1 MAKASP
7 SKPPAPDHFPS
18 RLSGRLMTWVRL
30 YTPKLFV
37 ALSEGYRFSD
47 LRADALAG
55 LTVAIVAFPL
65 SMALAIASG
74 LPPERGLFTAIIAG
88 FLISMLGGVR
98 QQIGGPA
105 GAFVVVVFNIVAAHG
120 YGGLV
125 IATLM
130 AGVMLIVAGFMK
142 LGTYVKYVPYPV
154 VTGFTAGIAVIIF
167 TSQVGDILG
176 LSLENPPAAFPERWA
191 LYVARIGDT
200 QIATLGLASG
210 TLALMLVLRRISP
223 KIPFFLIGI
232 VVATATALLA
242 GLPVETVETR
252 FGAVPSMPPAPMFPA
267 LSWDVMVEL
276 LPSAATI
283 AFLAGIESLLCAVV
297 ADGMT
302 GRRHRSNT
310 ELVAQGFANIASV
323 IFGGMPAT
331 GTVARTATNIRAGAR
346 TPIAGMLHA
355 CFVLLF
361 LIALAPL
368 AGAMPLAA
376 LGAVL
381 VIVAWNMSE
390 YHRFLA
396 LLRASWGERL
406 ITVTTFLLTV
416 FADLTLAI
424 EVGVVMAAFFFM
436 HRMAEAVE
444 ITTQATLIESDVDDF
459 AAPRPDALAREAVP
473 PGVEVF
479 QINGPFFFGAASRLT
494 DILSQTAKPPRVFI
508 LRMGRVPLIDTT
520 GGQALANFVAEAA
533 RKGTRV
539 ILSNVKGQPL
549 AMIESLG
556 LASGPD
562 GVLIV
567 KNLERALEA
576 ARGILAQES

>member
-1 MAKASP
+1 MAKDLQPLS
-7 SKPPAPDHFPS
+7 PAPAPPP
-18 RLSGRLMTWVRL
+18 GRILAWVRL
-30 YTPKLFV
+30 YTPKLFI

-47 LRADALAG
+47 LRADAIAG

-130 AGVMLIVAGFMK
+130 AGVMLIAAGFMK

-176 LSLENPPAAFPERWA
+176 LQLENPPAAFAERWA
-191 LYVARIGDT
+191 LYAARIDDT
-200 QIATLGLASG
+200 QIATLGLALG
-210 TLALMLVLRRISP
+210 TLALMLGLRRISP

-232 VVATATALLA
+232 VVATATAMLA

-252 FGAVPSMPPAPMFPA
+252 FGAVPSLPPAPIIPA
-267 LSWDVMVEL
+267 LSWEVMVEL

-310 ELVAQGFANIASV
+310 ELVAQGFANIGSV

-346 TPIAGMLHA
+346 TPVAGMLHA
-355 CFVLLF
+355 AFVLIF
-361 LIALAPL
+361 MIALAPL

-520 GGQALANFVAEAA
+520 GGQALSNFVAEAA

-549 AMIESLG
+549 SMIESLG
-556 LASGPD
+556 LSTGPA
-562 GVLIV
+562 GVLIT

-576 ARGILAQES
+576 ARGMM

>member
-1 MAKASP
+1 M
-7 SKPPAPDHFPS
+7 
-18 RLSGRLMTWVRL
+18 RL
-30 YTPKLFV
+30 YTPKLFI

-47 LRADALAG
+47 LRADAIAG

-130 AGVMLIVAGFMK
+130 AGVMLIAAGFMK

-176 LSLENPPAAFPERWA
+176 LQLENPPAAFAERWA
-191 LYVARIGDT
+191 LYAARIDDT
-200 QIATLGLASG
+200 QIATLGLALG
-210 TLALMLVLRRISP
+210 TLALMLGLRRISP

-232 VVATATALLA
+232 VVATATAMLA

-252 FGAVPSMPPAPMFPA
+252 FGAVPSLPPAPIIPA
-267 LSWDVMVEL
+267 LSWEVMVEL

-310 ELVAQGFANIASV
+310 ELVAQGFANIGSV

-346 TPIAGMLHA
+346 TPVAGMLHA
-355 CFVLLF
+355 AFVLIF
-361 LIALAPL
+361 MIALAPL

-520 GGQALANFVAEAA
+520 GGQALSNFVAEAA

-549 AMIESLG
+549 SMIESLG
-556 LASGPD
+556 LS
-562 GVLIV
+562 
-567 KNLERALEA
+567 
-576 ARGILAQES
+576 

>member
-1 MAKASP
+1 MANDP
-7 SKPPAPDHFPS
+7 KPLSPAPAP
-18 RLSGRLMTWVRL
+18 RPGRFLAWVRL
-30 YTPKLFV
+30 YTPKLFI

-47 LRADALAG
+47 LRADATAG

-130 AGVMLIVAGFMK
+130 AGVMLIAAGFMK

-176 LSLENPPAAFPERWA
+176 LQLENPPAAFAERWA
-191 LYVARIGDT
+191 LYAARVGDT
-200 QIATLGLASG
+200 QLATLGLALG
-210 TLALMLVLRRISP
+210 TLALMLGLRRISP

-232 VVATATALLA
+232 VAATATAMLA

-252 FGAVPSMPPAPMFPA
+252 FGAVPSMPPAPIIPA
-267 LSWDVMVEL
+267 LSWEVMVEL

-310 ELVAQGFANIASV
+310 ELVAQGFANIGSV

-346 TPIAGMLHA
+346 TPVAGMLHA
-355 CFVLLF
+355 AFVLIF
-361 LIALAPL
+361 MIALAPL

-520 GGQALANFVAEAA
+520 GGQALSNFVAEAA

-549 AMIESLG
+549 TMIESLG
-556 LASGPD
+556 LASGPN
-562 GVLIV
+562 GVVIT

-576 ARGILAQES
+576 ARGMMGGPPGAGN

>member
-1 MAKASP
+1 M
-7 SKPPAPDHFPS
+7 
-18 RLSGRLMTWVRL
+18 RL
-30 YTPKLFV
+30 YTPKLFI

-47 LRADALAG
+47 LRADATAG

-130 AGVMLIVAGFMK
+130 AGVMLIAAGFMK

-176 LSLENPPAAFPERWA
+176 LQLENPPAAFAERWA
-191 LYVARIGDT
+191 LYAARVGDT
-200 QIATLGLASG
+200 QLATLGLALG
-210 TLALMLVLRRISP
+210 TLALMLGLRRISP

-232 VVATATALLA
+232 VAATATAMLA

-252 FGAVPSMPPAPMFPA
+252 FGAVPSMPPAPIIPA
-267 LSWDVMVEL
+267 LSWEVMVEL

-310 ELVAQGFANIASV
+310 ELVAQGFANIGSV

-346 TPIAGMLHA
+346 TPVAGMLHA
-355 CFVLLF
+355 AFVLIF
-361 LIALAPL
+361 MIALAPL

-520 GGQALANFVAEAA
+520 GGQALSNFVAEAA

-549 AMIESLG
+549 TMIESLG
-556 LASGPD
+556 LASGPN
-562 GVLIV
+562 GVVIT

-576 ARGILAQES
+576 ARGMMGGPPGAGN

>member
-1 MAKASP
+1 LANDP
-7 SKPPAPDHFPS
+7 KPLSPAPAP
-18 RLSGRLMTWVRL
+18 RPGRFLAWVRL
-30 YTPKLFV
+30 YTPKLFI

-47 LRADALAG
+47 LRADATAG

-130 AGVMLIVAGFMK
+130 AGVMLIAAGFMK

-176 LSLENPPAAFPERWA
+176 LQLENPPAAFAERWA
-191 LYVARIGDT
+191 LYAARVGDT
-200 QIATLGLASG
+200 QLATLGLALG
-210 TLALMLVLRRISP
+210 TLALMLGLRRISP

-232 VVATATALLA
+232 VAATATAMLA

-252 FGAVPSMPPAPMFPA
+252 FGAVPSMPPAPIIPA
-267 LSWDVMVEL
+267 LSWEVMVEL

-310 ELVAQGFANIASV
+310 ELVAQGFANIGSV

-346 TPIAGMLHA
+346 TPVAGMLHA
-355 CFVLLF
+355 AFVLIF
-361 LIALAPL
+361 MIALAPL

-520 GGQALANFVAEAA
+520 GGQALSNFVAEAA

-549 AMIESLG
+549 TMIESLG
-556 LASGPD
+556 LASGPN
-562 GVLIV
+562 GVVIT

-576 ARGILAQES
+576 ARGMMGGPPGAGN

>member
-1 MAKASP
+1 MHNKQTEIS
-7 SKPPAPDHFPS
+7 SERRFIGW
-18 RLSGRLMTWVRL
+18 LRL
-30 YTPKLFV
+30 YTPKLV
-37 ALSEGYRFSD
+37 IALSEGYRWPD
-47 LRADALAG
+47 LRADAIAG

-74 LPPERGLFTAIIAG
+74 LPPERGLYTAIIAG
-88 FLISMLGGVR
+88 FLISLLGGVR
-98 QQIGGPA
+98 HQIGGPA
-105 GAFVVVVFNIVAAHG
+105 GAFVVVVFNIVAVHG

-125 IATLM
+125 VATLM
-130 AGVMLIVAGFMK
+130 AGVMLIAAGLMT

-176 LSLENPPAAFPERWA
+176 LNLQNAPAGFAERWS
-191 LYVARIGDT
+191 LYASRIGDT
-200 QIATLGLASG
+200 QPVTLLLAAG
-210 TLALMLVLRRISP
+210 TLLLMLFLRRLSP

-232 VVATATALLA
+232 VAATAVTMLA

-252 FGAVPSMPPAPMFPA
+252 FGAVPTMLPAPFIPDI
-267 LSWDVMVEL
+267 SWDMMIAL

-310 ELVAQGFANIASV
+310 ELVAQGIAGMASV
-323 IFGGMPAT
+323 VFGGVPAT

-346 TPIAGMLHA
+346 TPVAGMLHA
-355 CFVLLF
+355 VFVLLF
-361 LIALAPL
+361 MIALAPL
-368 AGAMPLAA
+368 AGAMPLCA

-390 YHRFLA
+390 HRRFLA

-444 ITTQATLIESDVDDF
+444 ITTQGRLIESDVDDF
-459 AAPRPDALAREAVP
+459 AAPRPDALERAQIP

-494 DILSQTAKPPRVFI
+494 DILSQTASPPRVFI

-549 AMIESLG
+549 GMIESLG
-556 LASGPD
+556 LSD
-562 GVLIV
+562 GTGGVTIV

-576 ARGILAQES
+576 ARRILEAPSA

>member
-1 MAKASP
+1 MPHALQPQSP
-7 SKPPAPDHFPS
+7 APPAP
-18 RLSGRLMTWVRL
+18 GRLVAWARL
-30 YTPKLFV
+30 YTPKLFI

-47 LRADALAG
+47 LRADAIAG

-74 LPPERGLFTAIIAG
+74 LPPERGLFTAVIAG

-130 AGVMLIVAGFMK
+130 AGVMLIAAGFLK

-176 LSLENPPAAFPERWA
+176 LQLENPPAAFAERWA
-191 LYVARIGDT
+191 LYAARVGDT
-200 QIATLGLASG
+200 QIATLGLALG
-210 TLALMLVLRRISP
+210 TLVLMLGLRRISP

-232 VVATATALLA
+232 AVATATAVLA

-252 FGAVPSMPPAPMFPA
+252 FGAVPSLPPAPMFPA
-267 LSWDVMVEL
+267 LSWEVMVEL

-310 ELVAQGFANIASV
+310 ELVAQGFANIGSV

-346 TPIAGMLHA
+346 TPVAGMLHA
-355 CFVLLF
+355 AFVLLF
-361 LIALAPL
+361 MIALAPL

-406 ITVTTFLLTV
+406 ITLTTFLLTV

-459 AAPRPDALAREAVP
+459 AAPRPDALTREAVP

-520 GGQALANFVAEAA
+520 GGQALSGFVAEAA
-533 RKGTRV
+533 RRGTRV

-549 AMIESLG
+549 SMIESLG
-556 LASGPD
+556 LASGPN
-562 GVLIV
+562 GVVIA

-576 ARGILAQES
+576 ARGMM